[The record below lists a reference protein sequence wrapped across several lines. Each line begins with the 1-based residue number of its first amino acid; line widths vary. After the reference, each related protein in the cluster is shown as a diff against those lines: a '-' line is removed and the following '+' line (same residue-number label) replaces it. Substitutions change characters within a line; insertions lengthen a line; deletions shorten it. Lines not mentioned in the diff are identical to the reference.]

1 MGISGILV
9 KVKILVSLRVCW
21 VHSLRV
27 TFAHHLKKK
36 FCVWLCTAH
45 GITVSRSGIEP
56 TSPAVEVQNF
66 NHWTAREVPVIVL

>member
-36 FCVWLCTAH
+36 ILCVAVHRTWNHSFPIRDRTHIPC
-45 GITVSRSGIEP
+45 SGSTE
-56 TSPAVEVQNF
+56 F
-66 NHWTAREVPVIVL
+66 